1 MNPYIITADPSQKNI
16 TIMTKDE
23 FDQKKIIF
31 LLKTV
36 KPCQK
41 PKKKQLSFKKSAS

>member
-23 FDQKKIIF
+23 FDQKENYFPI
-31 LLKTV
+31 
-36 KPCQK
+36 
-41 PKKKQLSFKKSAS
+41 